1 MRRKLPHS
9 HTCFVCGESNPR
21 GLNLRFYADEHGA
34 SAPIQLSEEQM
45 GYPGVAHGGVLMSIL
60 DELMGWA
67 GTLQT
72 GEFSVSAEINTRF
85 LKPVPIRMPLTA
97 RAQMTARRGRVWYVQ
112 GEIVDDQSTVY
123 VRATGK
129 YVSIGKERTAE
140 ILKRMI
146 HDPDALSPEEL
157 WRAWNQ
163 EEGEPCRNCARISP
177 PSGG

>member
-1 MRRKLPHS
+1 MSRKLPHS
-9 HTCFVCGESNPR
+9 YTCFVCGETNPK
-21 GLNLRFYADEHGA
+21 GLNIRFYAEEEGA
-34 SAPIQLSEEQM
+34 SVPILLREEQM

-72 GEFSVSAEINTRF
+72 GEFSVSAEISVRF
-85 LKPVPIRMPLTA
+85 LKPVTIHTPLTA
-97 RAQMTARRGRVWYVQ
+97 RARMTGRRGKVWYVQ
-112 GEIVDDQSTVY
+112 GEIVDEQGTVY
-123 VRATGK
+123 VRAAGK

-157 WRAWNQ
+157 WQRWSQ
-163 EEGEPCRNCARISP
+163 KE
-177 PSGG
+177 